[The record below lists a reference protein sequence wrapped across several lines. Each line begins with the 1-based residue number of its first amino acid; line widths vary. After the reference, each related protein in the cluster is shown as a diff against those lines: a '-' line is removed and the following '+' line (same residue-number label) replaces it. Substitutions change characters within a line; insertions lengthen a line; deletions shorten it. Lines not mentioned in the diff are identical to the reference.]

1 MDTSISL
8 RRGKETIKNGRR
20 REIPVWKRG
29 EKGKKGFRIRYGGDR
44 REAQRARRM
53 NGNMQLLEV
62 RVGIFSRKSQ
72 RPRGHG

>member
-1 MDTSISL
+1 MDTSIPL

-44 REAQRARRM
+44 REAQRARRI
-53 NGNMQLLEV
+53 NKNMHQCGVED
-62 RVGIFSRKSQ
+62 RGTSKKSQ
-72 RPRGHG
+72 APGM